1 MIYKVNFLFSGE
13 SFWYNREGE
22 KMRVAVVD
30 GQGGGIGKH
39 LTERIRKELGPEVEV
54 LALGTNAVATS
65 LMLRAGANEGATGEN
80 AIVNNV
86 SKVDVIVGT
95 LGIVL
100 AHAMLGELTPA
111 MAAAVAQSRAK
122 KLLLPL
128 NRAGVE
134 IIGVTPE
141 PLPHQ
146 IETLVSRLKI
156 LREEGKKNV

>member
-1 MIYKVNFLFSGE
+1 
-13 SFWYNREGE
+13 
-22 KMRVAVVD
+22 MRIAVVD

-39 LTERIRKELGPEVEV
+39 LTERIRKELGPEVEI

-111 MAAAVAQSRAK
+111 MAVAVAQSKAK
-122 KLLLPL
+122 KFLLPL

-134 IIGVTPE
+134 IIGVAPE

-156 LREEGKKNV
+156 LLEEEKRNV

>member
-1 MIYKVNFLFSGE
+1 
-13 SFWYNREGE
+13 
-22 KMRVAVVD
+22 MRVAVVD